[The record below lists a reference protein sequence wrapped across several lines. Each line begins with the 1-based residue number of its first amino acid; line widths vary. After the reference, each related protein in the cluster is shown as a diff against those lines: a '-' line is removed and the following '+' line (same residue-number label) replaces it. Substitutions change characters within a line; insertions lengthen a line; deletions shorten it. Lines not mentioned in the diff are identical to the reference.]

1 MATMRPWRPS
11 SRISRG
17 PSQRV
22 LTTGVPQA
30 IASTSALQNPSQR
43 ELTANTAACRM
54 KANGLSTKPGS
65 VAADAERCGQRF
77 ERRPLFALAED
88 HQPCRALPAHVGE
101 GADQRGEVLGGREAP
116 DAEKDGRS
124 AWSEPFVRR
133 PLMGQLQQPR
143 RDDRVVDPRDGG
155 ARDSCEQRKIVRDAV
170 RDRHDGVRAGIGAA
184 HEPGQRARTAERR
197 IRRRGARRRVFRQD
211 QPQSRPSQ
219 RPGPDRD
226 DVAVGQGRKQ
236 GVGLFSA
243 QVTNQPRHRGQHA
256 PRRKVDDPH
265 AVLRRTR
272 LVRAFPLR
280 DHEIGGNALLGK
292 RAGQRDEDT
301 FRATAAER
309 RHEERH
315 ALHNRHMPIG
325 RLRKHRTFIGQVG
338 TIVSG
343 RGIAAGIG
351 LLLTPVVARL
361 YSPDDF
367 GLAALFFAIAAIAVQ
382 VASLKYESAIA
393 LPREDGEA
401 LRIATLSY
409 RLVPA
414 SCVLLFVAI
423 AVLQLAGSGAG
434 RASQLGHWLWML
446 PLTVFLMAE
455 QDVLESWLYR
465 QLRFGVV
472 SRSAVIDVSVAQG
485 SRIAFGAL
493 GGSSV
498 AGLIVGQ
505 LLGVVARLVVQGRA
519 GWQSLAAAIRRAEPG
534 TLRTVAAR
542 YSDFAKLSAPA
553 ALLNVSNQNLPVIL
567 FAAIF
572 SPAVAGF
579 FAMANRLTKAPIQIG
594 SDSVRRVFLQRAAR
608 IH

>member
-1 MATMRPWRPS
+1 
-11 SRISRG
+11 
-17 PSQRV
+17 
-22 LTTGVPQA
+22 
-30 IASTSALQNPSQR
+30 
-43 ELTANTAACRM
+43 
-54 KANGLSTKPGS
+54 
-65 VAADAERCGQRF
+65 
-77 ERRPLFALAED
+77 
-88 HQPCRALPAHVGE
+88 
-101 GADQRGEVLGGREAP
+101 
-116 DAEKDGRS
+116 
-124 AWSEPFVRR
+124 
-133 PLMGQLQQPR
+133 
-143 RDDRVVDPRDGG
+143 
-155 ARDSCEQRKIVRDAV
+155 
-170 RDRHDGVRAGIGAA
+170 
-184 HEPGQRARTAERR
+184 
-197 IRRRGARRRVFRQD
+197 
-211 QPQSRPSQ
+211 
-219 RPGPDRD
+219 
-226 DVAVGQGRKQ
+226 
-236 GVGLFSA
+236 
-243 QVTNQPRHRGQHA
+243 
-256 PRRKVDDPH
+256 
-265 AVLRRTR
+265 
-272 LVRAFPLR
+272 
-280 DHEIGGNALLGK
+280 
-292 RAGQRDEDT
+292 
-301 FRATAAER
+301 
-309 RHEERH
+309 
-315 ALHNRHMPIG
+315 MPIG

-498 AGLIVGQ
+498 AGLIAGQ

-608 IH
+608 IHNEGRSLRRSYALTTGGLFAIGALPVLALALYGQPALTLLLGAKWSIAGHYAEIIAPWILTKWTSSASNPVFVILRRQRYWLLLHLVLTVVQLGAFAAGHLLGLGPDGTLRLFITIAVAGHLLTMAIAWSLAGSVPRAEEKPA